1 MMRDDR
7 CGDARLRQ
15 SSVWTIALDRVP
27 LLMVSRRQWPQGEG
41 NASSAAVR
49 FRAAIAARLDTQ
61 TKSGRCVR
69 GSEPLERAA
78 ALPQRMWPE

>member
-7 CGDARLRQ
+7 YGDARLRQ
-15 SSVWTIALDRVP
+15 STVWTIALDRVP

-49 FRAAIAARLDTQ
+49 LRAAIAARLDTQ
-61 TKSGRCVR
+61 TKKWEMRTR
-69 GSEPLERAA
+69 FRAA
-78 ALPQRMWPE
+78 